1 MADMSNPYSSLP
13 ETAFWRAAVA
23 EHHFLDIAGLWTP
36 KVNLRQ
42 RDAVATY
49 GSCFAQHIGRSL
61 RDRGYRWLRTETAP
75 KDLSAA
81 NGTKFGYELFSAR
94 TANIYT
100 ATLLRQWTAWAA
112 GEATPPN
119 ELWREG
125 ERWIDPFRPKIE
137 PQGFASADELLK
149 MRAHTIECF
158 RASIA
163 ECRIFV
169 FTLGLT
175 ESWVNARDGY
185 EYPMCP
191 GTAGGTFDPALHRF
205 VNLDY
210 DAIRSALLQSFKM
223 MRKINPRIRFI
234 LTVSP
239 VPLTA
244 TMSGQHV
251 LPATML
257 SKSVLRAVAGSL
269 AAAQETVDYFPSY
282 EIINS
287 PVFRGSFFEPNLRSV
302 SHHGVAQVMNMFFSC
317 LHAIFGAEDAA
328 DTPPRGPA
336 DTPEAV
342 DSAPTRKAERNTRR
356 RARRAAG
363 KDEDEVCEEAL
374 LGAFGAPG

>member
-1 MADMSNPYSSLP
+1 MTNPYASLP
-13 ETAFWRAAVA
+13 ETAFWRSAVA
-23 EHHFLDIAGLWTP
+23 ERHMLDIAGLWVP
-36 KVNLRQ
+36 KANLRPK
-42 RDAVATY
+42 DAVATY

-75 KDLSAA
+75 KDLTAA

-100 ATLLRQWTAWAA
+100 ATLLRQWTSWAT
-112 GEATPPN
+112 GDATPPD
-119 ELWREG
+119 EMWREG
-125 ERWIDPFRPKIE
+125 DRWIDPFRPRIE
-137 PQGFASADELLK
+137 PQGFASADELQR
-149 MRAHTIECF
+149 MRAHTIDCF
-158 RASIA
+158 RTSIA
-163 ECRIFV
+163 KCRFFV

-175 ESWVNARDGY
+175 ESWVHTRDGY

-191 GTAGGTFDPALHRF
+191 GTAGGTYDPALHRF

-210 DAIRSALLQSFKM
+210 DEIRTALLQSFKM

-257 SKSVLRAVAGSL
+257 SKSVLRAVAGNL
-269 AAAQETVDYFPSY
+269 ADTQDTVDYFPSY

-287 PVFRGSFFEPNLRSV
+287 PVFRGGFFEPNLRSV
-302 SHHGVAQVMNMFFSC
+302 SPHGVGHVMNMFFAC
-317 LHAIFGAEDAA
+317 LNATFEAEKSAA
-328 DTPPRGPA
+328 PPPDPRPLG
-336 DTPEAV
+336 
-342 DSAPTRKAERNTRR
+342 KAERN
-356 RARRAAG
+356 ARRPARRVAT
-363 KDEDEVCEEAL
+363 KTEDEVCEEAL
-374 LGAFGAPG
+374 LGAFGAQV

>member
-1 MADMSNPYSSLP
+1 VADMTNPYTALP
-13 ETAFWRAAVA
+13 EAAFWRPAVA
-23 EHHFLDIAGLWTP
+23 ERHMLDIAGLWTP
-36 KVNLRQ
+36 KANLRPQ
-42 RDAVATY
+42 DAVATY

-61 RDRGYRWLRTETAP
+61 RDRGYRWLRTEQAP
-75 KDLSAA
+75 KDLSEA
-81 NGTKFGYELFSAR
+81 NRGKFGYELFSAR

-100 ATLLRQWTAWAA
+100 ATLLRQWTAWAS
-112 GEATPPN
+112 GDATPPD
-119 ELWREG
+119 EMWREG
-125 ERWIDPFRPKIE
+125 DRWIDPFRPKIE
-137 PQGFASADELLK
+137 PQGFASADELLR
-149 MRAHTIECF
+149 MRAHTIDCF

-163 ECRIFV
+163 ECRFFV

-191 GTAGGTFDPALHRF
+191 GTAGGSFDPGLHRF

-210 DAIRSALLQSFKM
+210 DAIRTGLLQSFKM

-251 LPATML
+251 LAATML

-287 PVFRGSFFEPNLRSV
+287 PVFRGGFFEPNLRSV
-302 SHHGVAQVMNMFFSC
+302 SPHGVAHVMNMFFSC
-317 LHAIFGAEDAA
+317 LHATFGAAEPVAQ
-328 DTPPRGPA
+328 PSEGEPA
-336 DTPEAV
+336 V
-342 DSAPTRKAERNTRR
+342 SRKAERNARR
-356 RARRAAG
+356 RARRAGG
-363 KDEDEVCEEAL
+363 KGEDEVCEEAL
-374 LGAFGAPG
+374 LGAFGAR